1 MIKGLK
7 IEKLVEKDPGIKMIV
22 YGSPGV
28 GKTYFSSSAPKAL
41 FVDVEGGTLSIK
53 NAGRDIDVVKV
64 NKFSQIFEIHKAL
77 LEGGHG
83 YQSVIIDSLT
93 ELQKKSMD
101 GIIDEAYRKDPSKRD
116 PDVAELRDW
125 GKNTAQLRRAVR
137 YFRDL
142 PMNVIFT
149 ALAKESKDEKTGEIS
164 IGPDL
169 TPKLQNDVA
178 GYLDIIGHMSTKEK
192 DGELLRQMLVQ
203 PTGKF
208 MAKDRSGRLGKILE
222 SPDFARILKRINDVN
237 ASSEDIVKQNGEVVN
252 APKS

>member
-1 MIKGLK
+1 MINGLN
-7 IEKLVEKDPGIKMIV
+7 IEKLSEKEPGIKIIV
-22 YGSPGV
+22 YGPPGV

-53 NAGRDIDVVKV
+53 NAGRQLDVVKV
-64 NKFSQIFEIHKAL
+64 NKFRDIFEIHKFLASGKH
-77 LEGGHG
+77 E
-83 YQSVIIDSLT
+83 YESVIVDSLT

-101 GIIDEAYRKDPSKRD
+101 GIIEEAYRKDPTKRD

-125 GKNTAQLRRAVR
+125 GKNTAQLRKAVR

-149 ALAKESKDEKTGEIS
+149 ALAKESKDERTGEIS

-178 GYLDIIGHMSTKEK
+178 GYLDIIGHMSAKDKE
-192 DGELLRQMLVQ
+192 DGIVRQMLVQ
-203 PTGKF
+203 PTGKY
-208 MAKDRSGRLGKILE
+208 MAKDRSGRLGK
-222 SPDFARILKRINDVN
+222 
-237 ASSEDIVKQNGEVVN
+237 VVN
-252 APKS
+252 APDFRQILDVIEGRSASASPEKEPAPTPSSTTE